1 MVTFGDPGK
10 TACPSDL
17 HTNWPA
23 RASIGADGDVAH
35 LHSSASAMR
44 CCAWPRVDHL
54 CVAQVALCQAD
65 LFRRASSNQT
75 SACFRQQALNL
86 PSILSAFTPT

>member
-10 TACPSDL
+10 TARPSDKL
-17 HTNWPA
+17 PA

-44 CCAWPRVDHL
+44 CCAMAPRKSFVRR
-54 CVAQVALCQAD
+54 AGRCQAD

-75 SACFRQQALNL
+75 PACFRQQTLNL